1 MAITNN
7 YKGFAPV
14 TPTELAS
21 KDADPDFGGNLNRSV
36 QELNKNYAI
45 DATITN
51 SYTEGFVNQFGA
63 SSQYSTNEQR
73 FVQSMIQ
80 ESINI
85 NGITVRYMP
94 RNGLYTD
101 SVWNERPEST
111 FDRGLQ
117 LPMLLVST
125 AGFEGEG
132 DVMTQYGLE
141 FREEVILS
149 LAIPKFEDLYRLY
162 ESDLDIEKKALYN
175 RTRPLEGDLIVI
187 PFGRT
192 ANNTNQYTPK
202 FFEITRVTTYQD
214 GAFFQMG
221 DNYQYK
227 IRARL
232 FELSG
237 EDLNFAPTVTKTDL
251 DGKTKILAD
260 SDTGKIAEAKQL
272 YDTIDSDTGRHDIAK
287 DSDTISDIY
296 ADNHELEKYSQEHV
310 VYDNKGEA
318 LKEKP
323 RTITKDYTAKAFGYP
338 SVISNLDDI

>member
-14 TPTELAS
+14 NPIELAS

-51 SYTEGFVNQFGA
+51 SYAEGYVNQFGA

-132 DVMTQYGLE
+132 DIMTQYGIE

-149 LAIPKFEDLYRLY
+149 LAIPRFAELYDAYETTLDSDRSLY
-162 ESDLDIEKKALYN
+162 ERS
-175 RTRPLEGDLIVI
+175 RPLEGDLIVI

-192 ANNTNQYTPK
+192 ANNINQYTPK
-202 FFEITRVTTYQD
+202 VFEITRVTTYQD

-227 IRARL
+227 IKARL

-237 EDLNFAPTVTKTDL
+237 EDLNFTPTVVKHDTD
-251 DGKTKILAD
+251 GTSKIIVD
-260 SDTGKIAEAKQL
+260 SDHGHIYDAKQL
-272 YDTIDSDTGRHDIAK
+272 YDSIDNDTGIADIAK
-287 DSDTISDIY
+287 DSDTISDVY
-296 ADNHELEKYSQEHV
+296 ADNHELEKYSQEHE

-323 RTITKDYTAKAFGYP
+323 KTIVSDYTARAFGYP